1 MLLLVSKK
9 IILVVTSEF
18 KLEIATTYHIRK
30 IYCESIVQNIVNVTF

>member
-18 KLEIATTYHIRK
+18 KLEIATTYHIHK